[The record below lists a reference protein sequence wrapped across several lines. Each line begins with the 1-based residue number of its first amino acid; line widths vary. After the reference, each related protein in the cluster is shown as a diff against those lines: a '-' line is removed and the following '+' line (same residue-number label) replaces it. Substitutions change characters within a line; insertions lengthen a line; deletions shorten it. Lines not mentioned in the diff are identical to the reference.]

1 MFHFDL
7 DAAQMES
14 FDIFLVKFEAMMVQT
29 IIDNRVTLMGE
40 DKQLSIQQIID
51 VATRFYDRNL
61 LEQGLAHSIN
71 RVLSG

>member
-29 IIDNRVTLMGE
+29 IIDNRVTLLGE
-40 DKQLSIQQIID
+40 DKQRSI
-51 VATRFYDRNL
+51 
-61 LEQGLAHSIN
+61 
-71 RVLSG
+71 